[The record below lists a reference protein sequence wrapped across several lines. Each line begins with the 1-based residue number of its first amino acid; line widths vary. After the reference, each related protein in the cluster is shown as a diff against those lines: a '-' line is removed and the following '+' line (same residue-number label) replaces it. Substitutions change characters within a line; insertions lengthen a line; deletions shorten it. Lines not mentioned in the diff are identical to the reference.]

1 LQNLIAAAE
10 ESDRPISY
18 DSRPTS
24 QIWNT
29 ASWAVSKATHYAR
42 LDFPSSKILKYSW

>member
-1 LQNLIAAAE
+1 MFGSDELRTKKEVPFEIPLQNLIAAAE

-24 QIWNT
+24 QI
-29 ASWAVSKATHYAR
+29 
-42 LDFPSSKILKYSW
+42 